1 MAHQCQMFIFL
12 LEPLHLF
19 SLLLLPNC
27 EDILADLS
35 LTSHFLSPLHPIP
48 HNLVLSAELT
58 KREIEREKWLTLTL
72 KNFPYLMQ
80 WVVGWQMLTSELSF
94 SDDNSWLLAV
104 GRPRCW
110 AVSGLGVRIMGFT
123 PSYPLPPGTLF
134 TCLVE
139 EAKNGGGGRNGNWL
153 NKGKVQSWNFTY
165 LTPGNHGLTY
175 LLFWEVE
182 K

>member
-1 MAHQCQMFIFL
+1 MQSWQKEKL
-12 LEPLHLF
+12 
-19 SLLLLPNC
+19 
-27 EDILADLS
+27 
-35 LTSHFLSPLHPIP
+35 
-48 HNLVLSAELT
+48 
-58 KREIEREKWLTLTL
+58 REKKWLTLTL

-182 K
+182 KIICWPNENTLISNQQQNTWIRIWHEIYVKSLYWTL